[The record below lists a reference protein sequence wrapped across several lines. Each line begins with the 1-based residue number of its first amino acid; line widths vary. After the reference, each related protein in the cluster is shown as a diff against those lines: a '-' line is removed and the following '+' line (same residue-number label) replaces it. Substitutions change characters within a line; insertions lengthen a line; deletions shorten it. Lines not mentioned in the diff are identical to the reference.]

1 MDPII
6 IITSLFCLVSAFI
19 TFGLGIV
26 AYVKNPNSTVNRLF
40 FLTMLSATYW
50 AVCEFMIWQ
59 ATSSEGV
66 WFWLKASSLWPF
78 VIALTLH
85 FVLTLTRPPTYT
97 RNQIVSLALIY
108 LPSGLIAFILFFTN
122 WIFKI
127 GQLPDS
133 SYTYL
138 PVTDSL
144 AYQLECL
151 YILMMMLYATGAI
164 FSFWR
169 HAKTEKIKSQA
180 MLICAAISI
189 VIFFGFLSGILLPA
203 RSIYLPNLLF
213 IGLVIFSVIIT
224 IAIQKYELFILSP
237 TTAVPDILRTMPDA
251 MILVDTNGTII
262 STNESTGRI
271 FGLDYRLLPGKTM
284 AACIPGEIV
293 DQIQNAV
300 MEKGTITDLETKT
313 TGMNA
318 RTVSIAGSRVQDPYG
333 EPAGMVLI
341 VRDITD
347 RKAAETALRIAGQ
360 KISLLTRV
368 TRHDINNQVSALSG
382 YLLLLKE
389 NPKDPASDFY
399 ITSSMGIIE
408 KIHSQLQFTRE
419 YQDIGS
425 HEPTWQP
432 LEHILFRTICD
443 LSHEKISIIPQIA
456 DIEIYADPLVVK
468 VLYNLL
474 ENAIRHGEHI
484 TRIQISTIQQE
495 DHTLRIIVEDDGI
508 GVKNEEKDKVFQYG
522 FGKNTGFGL
531 ALSRDILSLTGI
543 TISETGTA
551 GTGARFEIIV
561 PPSAWRPLSP

>member
-19 TFGLGIV
+19 TFGVGIA
-26 AYVKNPNSTVNRLF
+26 AYVKNPHSSVNRLF
-40 FLTMLSATYW
+40 LLTMLSATYW

-66 WFWLKASSLWPF
+66 WFWLKVSSLWPF
-78 VIALTLH
+78 VIAFTLH

-97 RNQIVSLALIY
+97 RHHTLSLALIY
-108 LPSGLIAFILFFTN
+108 LPSGLIAFILFFTD

-138 PVTDSL
+138 PVTGSL
-144 AYQLECL
+144 AYQVESF
-151 YILMMMLYATGAI
+151 YILLMMLYATGAI

-169 HAKTEKIKSQA
+169 QATTEKIKSQA
-180 MLICAAISI
+180 MLICTAIII
-189 VIFFGFLSGILLPA
+189 VIFFGLLSGILLPA
-203 RSIYLPNLLF
+203 LSIYLPNLLF

-237 TTAVPDILRTMPDA
+237 ITAVPDILRTMPDA
-251 MILVDTNGTII
+251 MILADMNGTII
-262 STNESTGRI
+262 STNESTGKI
-271 FGLDYRLLPGKTM
+271 FGRDHRELPGKTIT
-284 AACIPGEIV
+284 ACISWETF
-293 DQIQNAV
+293 DQLQNAV
-300 MEKGTITDLETKT
+300 LEKGTITDLETKP
-313 TGMNA
+313 TGMNS

-333 EPAGMVLI
+333 EPAGIVLI

-368 TRHDINNQVSALSG
+368 TQHDISNQISALSG

-389 NPKDPASDFY
+389 NPADPAGEFY
-399 ITSSMGIIE
+399 VTSCMEIAE
-408 KIHSQLQFTRE
+408 KIHSQLLFTRE
-419 YQDIGS
+419 YQEIGS
-425 HEPTWQP
+425 REPVWQP

-443 LSHEKISIIPQIA
+443 LSHEKIAIIPRIA

-484 TRIQISTIQQE
+484 TRIQISTMQQE
-495 DHTLRIIVEDDGI
+495 DQTLRIVVVDDGI
-508 GVKNEEKDKVFQYG
+508 GVKKEEKDKIFQYG

-543 TISETGTA
+543 TITETGTA
-551 GTGARFEIIV
+551 GTGARFEIII
-561 PPSAWRPLSP
+561 PPSAWRPLSS